1 IRAGGADGV
10 GAARRFTREKRP
22 ALPLDI
28 GLGSWD
34 RILGLDDG
42 SHAAL
47 RRTRRPKRVR
57 QSASRLVSQLDA
69 EALRHA
75 IQRPAVNAQ

>member
-28 GLGSWD
+28 GLGSWG

-47 RRTRRPKRVR
+47 RARRTRRPKRVTRCPKPLPEARQAKRVTPR
-57 QSASRLVSQLDA
+57 QSA
-69 EALRHA
+69 
-75 IQRPAVNAQ
+75 